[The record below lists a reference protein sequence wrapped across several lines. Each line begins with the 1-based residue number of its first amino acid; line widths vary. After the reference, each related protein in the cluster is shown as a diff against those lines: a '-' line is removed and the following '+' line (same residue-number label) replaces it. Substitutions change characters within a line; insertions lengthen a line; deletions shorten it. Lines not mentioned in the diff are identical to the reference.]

1 VTTPVLARHA
11 KLRWNEA
18 RRQWTLLL
26 PETVVLL
33 NDTAGEVLSLCD
45 GTRDLDAVVSALAKE
60 YDGVDAGEVA
70 ALLDGLG
77 GAVVWV

>member
-1 VTTPVLARHA
+1 MTPVLARHA
-11 KLRWNEA
+11 RLRWNQA
-18 RRQWTLLL
+18 RGQWTLLL

-45 GTRDLDAVVSALAKE
+45 GTRDLDAVVSALAE
-60 YDGVDAGEVA
+60 NYDGVDAGEVA

-77 GAVVWV
+77 GAVVWT